1 MAQLDKKNV
10 RYNIL
15 TIIIYIIGIVFL
27 VRLFNL
33 QIVHGE
39 EYLEQSNSRLTR
51 EVTIKAARGNILDSN
66 GNIIAGN
73 DFQYALELYKSKID
87 TKTLNNTILNTI
99 KILEK
104 NKDEYIDNF
113 PIEIEPVKYK
123 YTSEETIKN
132 WLKNNNL
139 EEDLTAEEAL
149 EEYVEKY
156 ELNDYDIED
165 ARRIIAVRYGIEKEG
180 YTSMRAYIISNDICE
195 KSVAIFEEQNASFPG
210 VSTSVSPIRKYNYG
224 SLASHIIGY
233 VGKINEE
240 EYKNNEGYS
249 INDYIGKTGVEYV
262 FEEYLKGEDGVK
274 QIDMSIDGTT
284 TAEYIT
290 KEAVQGSDL
299 VLTIDAK
306 IQEIAEK
313 SLEKNIKKITNGGF
327 GKTYKVNGGSAIVLN
342 VKTGDVIAMCSYP
355 DFEPEL
361 FVEGISNEK
370 WKEYTKEG
378 KSALIDRAMQSAYA
392 PGSIFKMVGAVA
404 GLETRKNYNN

>member
-15 TIIIYIIGIVFL
+15 TIIIYIIGIVFI

-51 EVTIKAARGNILDSN
+51 EVTIKAARGNILDTN

-73 DFQYALELYKSKID
+73 KFQYTLELYKSKID
-87 TKTLNNTILNTI
+87 TETLNNTILNTI

-113 PIEIEPVKYK
+113 PIKINPVKYK
-123 YTSEETIKN
+123 YTSKEKIKT
-132 WLKNNNL
+132 WLQDNDLDEN
-139 EEDLTAEEAL
+139 LTAKEAL
-149 EEYVEKY
+149 NEYIKKY
-156 ELNDYDIED
+156 ELTDYEIDD
-165 ARRIIAVRYGIEKEG
+165 ARKIIAVRYGIEKEG
-180 YTSMRAYIISNDICE
+180 YTSMRAYVISKDICE

-210 VSTSVSPIRKYNYG
+210 VSTSVSPIRTYNYG
-224 SLASHIIGY
+224 SLASHIVGY
-233 VGKINEE
+233 VGRINED
-240 EYKNNEGYS
+240 EYKNNKGYS

-262 FEEYLKGEDGVK
+262 FENYLKGEDGEK

-306 IQEIAEK
+306 IQEVAEK
-313 SLEKNIKKITNGGF
+313 SLEKNIKKISSGGF
-327 GKTYKVNGGSAIVLN
+327 GKTYKVNAGCAIVLD
-342 VKTGDVIAMCSYP
+342 VKTGNVIAMCSYP

-370 WKEYTKEG
+370 WQEYTKKG
-378 KSALIDRAMQSAYA
+378 KSALIDRATQSAYA

-404 GLETRKNYNN
+404 GLETRRNYYN